1 MIPVFLSVGE
11 PHNAIQTKYLKT
23 LEKYLHRRSIV
34 VQTIGRT
41 FYSIEAPLIPI
52 KQKLQNVHGAIIL
65 GMERFHSKIGIYKE
79 NSVSQQTI
87 HNQYFTSVWAHIE
100 AAMAYQLQLP
110 LLILKEEK
118 LVAEGVFD
126 RGIHQWVII
135 PIHPEDP
142 KEIECEP
149 IIGYLKAWVKA
160 VQDNYSSYENKRIQY
175 TVEGV
180 W

>member
-11 PHNAIQTKYLKT
+11 PRDSIQMSYLRT
-23 LEKYLHRRSIV
+23 LEKYLQRRSMAV
-34 VQTIGRT
+34 ETIGRT

-52 KQKLQNVHGAIIL
+52 KQKLENVYGAIIL
-65 GMERFHSKIGIYKE
+65 AMERFHSKAGIYKE
-79 NSVSQQTI
+79 KSVTQHTVL
-87 HNQYFTSVWAHIE
+87 NQYFTSVWTHIE

-135 PIHPEDP
+135 PVHPEDP
-142 KEIECEP
+142 KEIEREP
-149 IIGYLKAWVKA
+149 IRGYLSAWIKA
-160 VQDNYSSYENKRIQY
+160 VQDNYSSYENKRTQY
-175 TVEGV
+175 TGEGA